1 MHTFTHTTMNKLS
14 PIVFAVIGTFFV
26 LALAGCDMSPDKPY
40 NPFNQGPPPGYD
52 PAVDQKTR
60 FEAMRKRTRNN
71 LAEDAKNNPDKFTYV
86 TMSLWDYYPI
96 ITLVDFEKKYPS
108 LKVIFTEVMV
118 KGSTTPTE
126 LNPDL
131 PLTQEL
137 DAVIK
142 KQTLYYEGELQKIKS
157 APNVFTDPRDLI
169 GAQAVVDAIKAGN
182 VRTFGFGIQGRL
194 KDIEA
199 MAQQE
204 YGEQGQ
210 GKMIRVIMQI
220 GRISTG
226 ELPFSDYEPIYA
238 NDDKTLDPGK

>member
-1 MHTFTHTTMNKLS
+1 MNQFTHTTMNKLS
-14 PIVFAVIGTFFV
+14 TIVFAIIGMFFV
-26 LALAGCDMSPDKPY
+26 LVLTGCDLSPDKPY

-96 ITLVDFEKKYPS
+96 TTLVDFEKKYPN

-137 DAVIK
+137 DRAIH
-142 KQTLYYEGELQKIKS
+142 QSELEFERLVKTI
-157 APNVFTDPRDLI
+157 DPHFQDSI
-169 GAQAVVDAIKAGN
+169 DAIKAGN
-182 VRTFGFGIQGRL
+182 VRTFGFGIQGKL

-199 MAQQE
+199 MAEQE

-238 NDDKTLDPGK
+238 NGDKTLDPGK